1 MPTSAAPPARVAAGL
16 HPANAP
22 LPAVHLDSVSYTYP
36 DQAEAAL
43 HRIDLW
49 IGRGEMVAIMGPSG
63 AGKTT
68 LAKVINRTIPAFHGG
83 TLDGRVHILGEPMVD
98 QGVADLAGRVGL
110 VAQDFEAQLFS
121 TNVLQ
126 EVVFGLE
133 HLGCPAAEMRA
144 RAEAAL
150 HLVGLDGFAHRD
162 PTTLS
167 GGEKQR
173 LAIAASLVLEPD
185 ILVFDEPTT
194 DLDPAG
200 KEEVMTVLAAL
211 RARGTTLIL
220 IEHEIRAA
228 ELADRLILLD
238 RGQIV
243 ADEAPATLLSQV
255 ARLERHAVRPP
266 ELASIA
272 AHLGLAALPAS
283 IAAAATELGPW
294 CRAAPVADTGQPAP
308 VRPRREPVV
317 DLESVRFA
325 YEGRPPVFE
334 DVSLTIGRGEFVAL
348 LGRNGSGKTT
358 LAKLMN
364 GLQQPTAGHVRLDG
378 RDLREL
384 PLARVAARVGY
395 VFQNP
400 DLQIFADS
408 VGAEVRFGPEN
419 IGLDP
424 EACDTRVRETLE
436 AVGLGGVSDEDPF
449 VLSKGERQRLA
460 IAALLALRPEVLILD
475 EPTTGLDHAEHRRVL
490 RLLSQLH
497 REGMAIVVITHTPW
511 VVAEYAE
518 RAIVLGDGRLVFDG
532 PVASLLR
539 RHDILGQAHFVPP
552 DSCLLAERIGLDAWN
567 LPGLLA
573 ELDAVAGIRR

>member
-1 MPTSAAPPARVAAGL
+1 MPTSAAPPAR
-16 HPANAP
+16 
-22 LPAVHLDSVSYTYP
+22 LPAPDAPTPAVRLKAVSYTYP
-36 DQAEAAL
+36 GQAEAAL
-43 HRIDLW
+43 RGIDLS

-83 TLDGRVHILGEPMVD
+83 VLDGSVDILGEPMAS

-133 HLGCPAAEMRA
+133 QLGRPPAEMRA

-150 HLVGLDGFAHRD
+150 QLVGLGGFARRD
-162 PTTLS
+162 PTSLS

-211 RARGTTLIL
+211 RTRGTTLIL

-238 RGQIV
+238 GGRIV
-243 ADEAPATLLSQV
+243 ADEAPGALLSQV
-255 ARLERHAVRPP
+255 ARLEHHAVRPP

-272 AHLGLAALPAS
+272 AHLGLATVPRSVPAAAAELAPRWGAS
-283 IAAAATELGPW
+283 IAANAARPT
-294 CRAAPVADTGQPAP
+294 PVPS
-308 VRPRREPVV
+308 RIEPVV
-317 DLESVRFA
+317 ELSSVRYS
-325 YEGRPPVFE
+325 YEGRPPVFD
-334 DVSLTIGRGEFVAL
+334 DVSLTIGRGEFIAL

-364 GLQQPTAGHVRLDG
+364 GLQRPSAGRVLVDG

-384 PLARVAARVGY
+384 PLAKVAARVGY

-408 VGAEVRFGPEN
+408 VHAEVRFGPEN

-424 EACDTRVRETLE
+424 AACDSRVRETLA
-436 AVGLGGVSDEDPF
+436 AVGLGAVSEEDPF

-490 RLLSQLH
+490 ALLSQLH
-497 REGMAIVVITHTPW
+497 RQGMAIVAITHTPW
-511 VVAEYAE
+511 VVAEHAE

-532 PVASLLR
+532 SVASLLR
-539 RHDILGQAHFVPP
+539 RPDILGQAHFVPP
-552 DSCLLAERIGLDAWN
+552 DSSLLAERMGLDAWN

-573 ELDAVAGIRR
+573 EFDAAAAIRR